1 VVHQRTRRTRG
12 WTRFG
17 AVLASSAIL
26 AGALVASGVSP
37 AAAQKSG
44 GDLRFGLEAET
55 TGGFCLNQAQL
66 VVAGI
71 QVAAALYDTLTAPN
85 TKGEYVPNLA
95 ESVTPNA
102 DFTEWTIKLRSGVKF
117 HDGTPLNADAVKQN
131 LDAWKA
137 GRLFT
142 FVYSNMGDVTKV
154 DDLTLKVTTKTPWK
168 AFPAYLYLQGRAG
181 IMAPAQMANPT
192 TCATNMIG
200 TGPFKLASPS
210 DWKVNESMKVVKNPD
225 YWKKDVKGN
234 ALPCANSITFV
245 PIPDSP
251 TRDTQ
256 LLGGQLD
263 IMHTSSSSSIK
274 KLEGSAGVDMV
285 REQPGNRET
294 RYYQINA
301 TKPPFNS
308 PDARLAL
315 AYAIDTK
322 TINQIRNQGLNS
334 LATQTMDSKSPGYLK
349 NSGFPKYN
357 LKKAT
362 ELVNKVKAA
371 NGGTFDVTLLTTTDS
386 DNSAEAQLIVEQLN
400 KAGMNAKINQVDQS
414 SLVND
419 LLGGNFSVT
428 LVRNFHSDPAF
439 GDASNYVWFS
449 KGSPVNFSKFDDPT
463 VQAALDQGRTATDDA
478 TLEKAYEDF
487 NKAMAKG
494 IYNVPA
500 WYSEWALASKGVKGQ
515 AGAPL
520 PDGSKPKSLNG
531 RFPVDTLC
539 KK

>member
-1 VVHQRTRRTRG
+1 MVHQRTRRTRG

-26 AGALVASGVSP
+26 AGTLVASGVSP
-37 AAAQKSG
+37 AVAQKSG
-44 GDLRFGLEAET
+44 GDIRFGTEAET
-55 TGGFCLNQAQL
+55 TGGYCLSQAQL

-102 DFTEWTIKLRSGVKF
+102 TFNEWTIKLRPGIKF

-131 LDAWKA
+131 LDAWKT
-137 GRLFT
+137 GRLFS
-142 FVYSNMGDVTKV
+142 FVYGNMDTVTKV

-192 TCATNMIG
+192 TCSTTMIG

-210 DWKVNESMKVVKNPD
+210 DWKVNESLKVVKNPD
-225 YWKKDVKGN
+225 YWKKDPKGKT
-234 ALPCANSITFV
+234 LPCANSITFV

-274 KLEGSAGVDMV
+274 KLEGEAGIDMV

-294 RYYQINA
+294 RIYQINA
-301 TKPPFNS
+301 SKPPFNN

-315 AYAIDTK
+315 AYAVDAK
-322 TINQIRNQGLNS
+322 TINQIRNQGLNT
-334 LATQTMDSKSPGYLK
+334 LAHQTMDSKSPGYLK
-349 NSGFPKYN
+349 NNGFPKYN
-357 LKKAT
+357 LKKAQ

-371 NGGTFDVTLLTTTDS
+371 NGGSFDVTLLTTTDS
-386 DNSAEAQLIVEQLN
+386 DNSAEGQLIIEQLN
-400 KAGMNAKINQVDQS
+400 KAGMNAKMNQVDQS

-428 LVRNFHSDPAF
+428 LVRNFYSDPAF
-439 GDASNYVWFS
+439 GDVSNYVWFS
-449 KGSPVNFSKFDDPT
+449 KGPINFSKFDDPT
-463 VQAALDQGRTATDDA
+463 VQAALDQGRTATEDA
-478 TLEKAYEDF
+478 ALEQAYEDF

-494 IYNVPA
+494 IYNIPV

-515 AGAPL
+515 TGAPL

-531 RFPVDTLC
+531 RFPVDALC

>member
-1 VVHQRTRRTRG
+1 
-12 WTRFG
+12 
-17 AVLASSAIL
+17 VLASSAIL

-44 GDLRFGLEAET
+44 GDIRFGLEAET

-102 DFTEWTIKLRSGVKF
+102 DFTQWTIKLRPGIKF

-131 LDAWKA
+131 MDAWKQ

-154 DDLTLKVTTKTPWK
+154 DDLTLNVTTKTPWK

-181 IMAPAQMANPT
+181 IMAPAQMANPA

-225 YWKKDVKGN
+225 YWKKDAKGK

-274 KLEGSAGVDMV
+274 KLEGTSGINMV
-285 REQPGNRET
+285 REKPGNRET
-294 RYYQINA
+294 RYYLINA
-301 TKPPFNS
+301 QKPPFNT

-322 TINQIRNQGLNS
+322 TINQIRNQGLNT

-349 NSGFPKYN
+349 KSGFPKFN
-357 LKKAT
+357 LKKAQD
-362 ELVNKVKAA
+362 LVTKVKAA
-371 NGGTFDVTLLTTTDS
+371 NGGAFDVTLLTTTDS
-386 DNSAEAQLIVEQLN
+386 DNSAEAQLLVEQLN

-500 WYSEWALASKGVKGQ
+500 WYSEWALASKGVTGQ